1 MIIPQSLQ
9 KSKKLSLVVF
19 ATLFVLA
26 IVLRVFHLDR
36 SLGGDDE
43 NAMLLYFGYSPLKV
57 IISNY
62 WETNNHIFHT
72 VLVRLMGFW
81 FGEENSIAIRFPT
94 LLFGLASLWVI
105 YSLALELFNSKLI
118 AITALLIATVNPI
131 HIHYSH
137 TARGYGLI
145 IFFSAAMAL
154 LTIKIFRSE
163 KFLLSGILI
172 TICGFLSVYTIPT
185 NVYFLI
191 GLGGWVFSVFIIP
204 DPNKIFFKNKNDRKI
219 KCFVFIKITIAI
231 TILCFI
237 VYGPLLSQILETI
250 RKTTFLN
257 PIRAESDWNSVTVL
271 IPEILARIFPGKLL
285 IFLPLIVISYF
296 YKNSLDH
303 SHKSLPLFII
313 FLPFIILLIIGVGG
327 YPRNYLYNF
336 PILIILM
343 AAGMATV
350 GNLCGQLFKNT
361 EVARWV
367 TLGICLSFCL
377 LSINT
382 LFNKYYPSLEISK
395 GKEYRK
401 NILLNTQSNDL
412 IAVQSTQNYLYAR
425 KAHLEKLINIL
436 NDNRLGRFNLITP
449 MNYDLFDYDPVKNR
463 KIFSV
468 IKQLWSSINFKKI
481 VLDENNKMTVMTKK
495 GSKSILKE
503 QFEETT
509 QWKVFR
515 GKGTVSKL
523 KMPTTHDQMALKL
536 ETSPEN
542 EMIVIG
548 SVPGQVS
555 VLKPSIVVLV
565 WTVAMN
571 YNEMIMQPLIA
582 VKVATPNGPKTV
594 QVNMGRI
601 NEGMNTYVSY
611 DTGLFSSSD
620 WFLRSSIGVIPPG
633 SYDFSILLKAN
644 KGQKV
649 VYDEFRL
656 FTIEL
661 ADNK

>member
-1 MIIPQSLQ
+1 MIIPQSLHNA
-9 KSKKLSLVVF
+9 KKLTLVLL
-19 ATLFVLA
+19 ATLFALA
-26 IVLRVFHLDR
+26 VVLRIFHLDR

-94 LLFGLASLWVI
+94 LLFGLASLWII

-118 AITALLIATVNPI
+118 AITALLIATINPI
-131 HIHYSH
+131 HIHYSQ

-145 IFFSAAMAL
+145 IFFSSAMAL
-154 LTIKIFRSE
+154 LAIKIFRSE

-185 NVYFLI
+185 NIYFLI

-204 DPNKIFFKNKNDRKI
+204 DPNKLFFKNKNDRKK
-219 KCFVFIKITIAI
+219 KCLVFIKITIAI
-231 TILCFI
+231 AILCFI
-237 VYGPLLSQILETI
+237 AYGHLLNQILETI
-250 RKTTFLN
+250 KKTTFLN

-271 IPEILARIFPGKLL
+271 IPEILARIFPDKLL
-285 IFLPLIVISYF
+285 FFLPLIVISYF
-296 YKNSLDH
+296 YKNSLNH
-303 SHKSLPLFII
+303 SHKSLPIFII
-313 FLPFIILLIIGVGG
+313 FLPFLILLISGVGG

-343 AAGMATV
+343 AAGMATL

-361 EVARWV
+361 EIARWV
-367 TLGICLSFCL
+367 TLGVCLFYCL
-377 LSINT
+377 FSINT
-382 LFNKYYPSLEISK
+382 LFHKYYPSLEISK
-395 GKEYRK
+395 GKEYKK
-401 NILLNTQSNDL
+401 NILLNTQPNDL

-436 NDNRLGRFNLITP
+436 NDNRLSAFNLITP
-449 MNYDLFDYDPVKNR
+449 MKYDLFDYAPVKNK
-463 KIFSV
+463 KIFSI
-468 IKQLWSSINFKKI
+468 IKQLWSSIDFKNIK
-481 VLDENNKMTVMTKK
+481 LDKNNKMTVMTNTN
-495 GSKSILKE
+495 SQSLLKE
-503 QFEETT
+503 QFEEIT

-515 GKGTVSKL
+515 GEGTVSKL
-523 KMPTTHDQMALKL
+523 KMATTHDQVALKL

-548 SVPGQVS
+548 SVPGQFS

-582 VKVATPNGPKTV
+582 VNVATPNGAKTV
-594 QVNMGRI
+594 QLNMGRI
-601 NEGMNTYVSY
+601 NEGMNNYVSY
-611 DTGLFSSSD
+611 GAGLFSSSD
-620 WFLRSSIGVIPPG
+620 WFLRSTIGVIPPG
-633 SYDFSILLKAN
+633 NYDFSIFLKAN
-644 KGQKV
+644 KGQTI

-656 FTIEL
+656 FIIEL